1 MDCEGAE
8 FELLDPQSG
17 DFRWLDLIVEVHP
30 GRDRT
35 MEALVGRFADTHVIE
50 EHQAKTVV
58 PELPSWVE
66 NLGHL
71 DQLLAVW
78 EWRAIPTPWLVM
90 RPK

>member
-1 MDCEGAE
+1 LVRR
-8 FELLDPQSG
+8 FENTH
-17 DFRWLDLIVEVHP
+17 LIDV
-30 GRDRT
+30 R
-35 MEALVGRFADTHVIE
+35 
-50 EHQAKTVV
+50 QAQTVV
-58 PELPSWVE
+58 PKLPSWLE